1 MKKANK
7 VPMTS
12 LFNKNYDPND
22 PSTDVAETSMPA
34 NLVDPEVQI
43 VDPSKQPT
51 TSNGRDRQSSNS
63 FNLTVNSSVNDSS
76 SRMIRGTSAPPVRHG
91 SDNSEDEEELVL
103 KYGAEH
109 VIKIFKPVSLCLIL
123 VIICLSLV
131 TSYQSSDG
139 RTL

>member
-22 PSTDVAETSMPA
+22 HSTDVAETSMPA
-34 NLVDPEVQI
+34 NLIDPEVQI
-43 VDPSKQPT
+43 VDPSKPT
-51 TSNGRDRQSSNS
+51 TSTGNRQSSNS

-76 SRMIRGTSAPPVRHG
+76 SRMIRGSSAPSVRRG
-91 SDNSEDEEELVL
+91 SDDSEEEEELVL